1 VTVVTRSKIR
11 NDLPAFGGVMVVV
24 GVPLLFARLFSFFF
38 FFFFFFVYALLFS
51 PRFFLCCALKR
62 QRDHVNDD
70 VDVYNAQKRGCCFS
84 SLISSHFLWMTFSLF
99 RFFLSLDG

>member
-1 VTVVTRSKIR
+1 
-11 NDLPAFGGVMVVV
+11 VMVVV

-84 SLISSHFLWMTFSLF
+84 SLISSHFFMDDVFFIS
-99 RFFLSLDG
+99 FLSQLGWMIRRIRVRLRE